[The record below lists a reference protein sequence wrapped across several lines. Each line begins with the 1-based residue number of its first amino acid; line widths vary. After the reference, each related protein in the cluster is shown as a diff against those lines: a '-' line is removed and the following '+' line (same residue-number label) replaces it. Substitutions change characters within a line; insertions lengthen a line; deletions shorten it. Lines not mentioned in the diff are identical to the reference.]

1 MPNTSGAVEIGAPP
15 SRPRPGGQH
24 PVGQRPTPPRFEG
37 LSSQEREALEG
48 MAKANGESGV
58 TMQDVEAMFLVVIP
72 RSGVAFAL
80 SDIADAAKYSGR
92 VATVEEMRVACDI
105 VTRDIDQAIQAQ
117 RTLTAQMQMAAA
129 VQRQAADAEMRA
141 KLGI

>member
-1 MPNTSGAVEIGAPP
+1 
-15 SRPRPGGQH
+15 
-24 PVGQRPTPPRFEG
+24 
-37 LSSQEREALEG
+37 